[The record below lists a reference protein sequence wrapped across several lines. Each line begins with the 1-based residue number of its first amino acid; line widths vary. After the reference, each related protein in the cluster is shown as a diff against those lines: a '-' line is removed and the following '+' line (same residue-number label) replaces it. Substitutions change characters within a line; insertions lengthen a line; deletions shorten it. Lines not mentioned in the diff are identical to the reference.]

1 MTFKHKLSARLA
13 LMRDRC
19 VAVVA
24 AVIALAAVHACRQP
38 LTPAQPVTRIAIS
51 PRTLSLQ
58 QNQTSD
64 FTVVGFTST
73 GDTASVAVTWSVTS
87 GSISDTSTSSGKH
100 YGRYKAGPDTGSV
113 KVVAHG
119 NPGGKTDTAAVT
131 VTSAAVASVTV
142 SPVSASEQVGQTVA
156 LSATTKDAA
165 GNVLSGRTV
174 TWASSNSAA
183 ATVSASGVVTGVAA
197 GSATITA
204 LSEGQSGTAGITVT
218 QLPVASVTVTPAT
231 ASVMVGQ
238 VAQFTAI
245 PKDANGFALAGRV
258 VTWSSNNT
266 AVATVNASGL
276 ATGVA
281 VGSATITATSE
292 GKNGTAVLTVS
303 NVPVAS
309 VTVAPAS
316 GSVPAGQTLQFTA
329 TPKDASG
336 TPLSGRVVTWMS
348 SNASVATVNG
358 SGLVYGVAAGSATIT
373 ATSEGQSGTAAI
385 TVTPVPVASVT
396 VAPASGS
403 VPAGLTLQFTATP
416 KDASGNPLSGRVV
429 TWGSSNTAV
438 ATVNGSGLVMGVAAG
453 SATITATSEGR
464 SGTGAV
470 TVTATATNP
479 GTVSNLAVASVT
491 DSSVTLSFTEVTDGT
506 GLPASYDIRWGAGT
520 FSWPSA
526 TDVARGSCTVP
537 VAGTAIGATRSCTVL
552 GLLSGVTYQFQLV
565 AFRGTLNVNAVFG
578 ALSNL
583 ASGTTTASTA
593 PVASVTVSPASANV
607 VVGAVE
613 QLTATLKDAAGNVL
627 TGRTVTWASSALSVA
642 TVSGSGLVTGL
653 VVGTA
658 VITATSEGQSGT
670 ATITVIA
677 TPPGGVIFQSD
688 WSTAT
693 GTAFTTVTD
702 GGRWMNYWEFNNG
715 TGVQLMSVVS
725 GASINGPGGRNALK
739 VLQRGPTYAANV
751 QQDNVL
757 PPSTDFYVR
766 FYMRNDDTSPN
777 GDHIVTVDTWGY
789 SNLTFMRK
797 TSSNTAWQFVISM
810 YGCGFTYPI
819 GHWGPTNATLSHGVW
834 YRFEYYVHFV
844 DATHIQVHPRVYDA
858 SGTQIFG
865 DAEFRQEDYGASGS
879 LSFGGRDDWTLA
891 SFYAAGHSFCVDPT
905 MLTHFGMGNN
915 GQAGA
920 ADTGLPWYFTGV
932 QLRTDRWPGP

>member
-1 MTFKHKLSARLA
+1 TKPGTVTDLAVAGVTDTSVTLSFTEVNDGTGLPATYDVRF
-13 LMRDRC
+13 
-19 VAVVA
+19 A
-24 AVIALAAVHACRQP
+24 AAPLSWSAA
-38 LTPAQPVTRIAIS
+38 TDVTRGSCKVPMAGTAIGTK
-51 PRTLSLQ
+51 RTCTVLGLLVGTAYQFQLVAYRGTLNMNAVFGGLS
-58 QNQTSD
+58 N
-64 FTVVGFTST
+64 VV
-73 GDTASVAVTWSVTS
+73 S
-87 GSISDTSTSSGKH
+87 GT
-100 YGRYKAGPDTGSV
+100 
-113 KVVAHG
+113 
-119 NPGGKTDTAAVT
+119 TAA
-131 VTSAAVASVTV
+131 TSA
-142 SPVSASEQVGQTVA
+142 
-156 LSATTKDAA
+156 
-165 GNVLSGRTV
+165 
-174 TWASSNSAA
+174 
-183 ATVSASGVVTGVAA
+183 
-197 GSATITA
+197 
-204 LSEGQSGTAGITVT
+204 
-218 QLPVASVTVTPAT
+218 PVASVTVTPAN
-231 ASVMVGQ
+231 ASL
-238 VAQFTAI
+238 VAGATQQFAATLR
-245 PKDANGFALAGRV
+245 DSSGTVLTGRT
-258 VTWSSNNT
+258 VTWVSSNST
-266 AVATVNASGL
+266 VATANASGL
-276 ATGVA
+276 ATA
-281 VGSATITATSE
+281 
-292 GKNGTAVLTVS
+292 
-303 NVPVAS
+303 
-309 VTVAPAS
+309 
-316 GSVPAGQTLQFTA
+316 
-329 TPKDASG
+329 
-336 TPLSGRVVTWMS
+336 
-348 SNASVATVNG
+348 
-358 SGLVYGVAAGSATIT
+358 VAAGTVTISATSGGVSDT
-373 ATSEGQSGTAAI
+373 ATLAVSAPVI
-385 TVTPVPVASVT
+385 T
-396 VAPASGS
+396 
-403 VPAGLTLQFTATP
+403 
-416 KDASGNPLSGRVV
+416 NP
-429 TWGSSNTAV
+429 
-438 ATVNGSGLVMGVAAG
+438 
-453 SATITATSEGR
+453 
-464 SGTGAV
+464 GAV
-470 TVTATATNP
+470 TD
-479 GTVSNLAVASVT
+479 LAVAGVT
-491 DSSVTLSFTEVTDGT
+491 DSSVTLSFTEVTNGA
-506 GLPASYDIRWGAGT
+506 GQPASYDVRWAAGT
-520 FSWPSA
+520 IAFGSA
-526 TDVARGSCTVP
+526 ADDTKGTCSVPMAGS
-537 VAGTAIGATRSCTVL
+537 AIGARRSCTVL
-552 GLLSGVTYQFQLV
+552 GLQSGVTYQFQLV

-593 PVASVTVSPASANV
+593 PVASVTISPASASV

-613 QLTATLKDAAGNVL
+613 QLTTTLKDAAGNVL
-627 TGRTVTWASSALSVA
+627 TGRTVTWASSALGVA

-658 VITATSEGQSGT
+658 TITATSEGQSGT
-670 ATITVIA
+670 ASITVTA
-677 TPPGGVIFQSD
+677 TPPGGVVFQSD

-844 DATHIQVHPRVYDA
+844 DPTHIQVHPRVYDA

-920 ADTGLPWYFTGV
+920 ADTGLAWYFTGV